1 MAETAIHL
9 TIVTPERSL
18 VDEQVEELQL
28 PGAEGYL
35 GILPGHAPLFSE
47 LKVGELGYRR
57 GSKWVWLSVAW
68 GFAEVL
74 PDQVRVLAETAERA
88 NEIELERATEQGT
101 RRERLSHG
109 GDEVDYNR
117 ALVALE
123 RAVVRIQVVEKL
135 KAIKSPRL
143 LLTPGLAGFNHIR
156 TFPQTPSPRLE
167 NPWDVR

>member
-1 MAETAIHL
+1 MADASLHL
-9 TIVTPERSL
+9 SIVTPERL
-18 VDEQVEELQL
+18 LINDVADEIQI

-47 LKVGELGYRR
+47 LKIGELGYRK
-57 GSKWVWLSVAW
+57 GASWSWLSVAW

-88 NEIELERATEQGT
+88 QEIDIERATRAKE
-101 RRERLSHG
+101 RAEKRLSQG

-123 RAVVRIQVVEKL
+123 RAVVRIQVSRKRQPL
-135 KAIKSPRL
+135 
-143 LLTPGLAGFNHIR
+143 
-156 TFPQTPSPRLE
+156 
-167 NPWDVR
+167 